1 MSKKIIW
8 IASYP
13 KSGNTLVRAILAS
26 LFFTKDGIFSFE
38 ILNKIQLFEHAQR
51 LSFIKEENIEDYNK
65 LSDLKILSK
74 YWIKMQSKKNLSL
87 QDKEFCFLKTHSA
100 QLIYFDNYFTDI
112 KRTLGFIYIIRD
124 PRDVAV
130 SYARYSKNTL
140 DETILHMTK
149 NTTAIDYA
157 TKNKTSIDYYQD
169 TPENKIKPT
178 ALISR
183 WDVHVKSWE
192 LFRVPNLVLR
202 YENLIKNKKEII
214 YKIINFFEKNYNF
227 KFHNI
232 DHKIENIITSTDF
245 ETLKK
250 SEEKYGFDE
259 AIKNQSFF
267 NVGKS
272 QQWKTRLNKTQKNLI
287 ENEFKEEMVKFK
299 YLQEF

>member
-1 MSKKIIW
+1 
-8 IASYP
+8 
-13 KSGNTLVRAILAS
+13 
-26 LFFTKDGIFSFE
+26 
-38 ILNKIQLFEHAQR
+38 
-51 LSFIKEENIEDYNK
+51 
-65 LSDLKILSK
+65 
-74 YWIKMQSKKNLSL
+74 MQSKKNLVL

-100 QLIYFDNYFTDI
+100 QLMYCDNYFTDI

-157 TKNKTSIDYYQD
+157 TKNKTSIDYHQD
-169 TPENKIKPT
+169 IPENKIKPT

-192 LFRVPNLVLR
+192 VFQVPNLVLR
-202 YENLIKNKKEII
+202 YEDLIKKKKKII
-214 YKIINFFEKNYNF
+214 YKIIVFFEKNYNF
-227 KFHNI
+227 KFHNV
-232 DHKIENIITSTDF
+232 DHKIANIISSTDF

-250 SEEKYGFDE
+250 AEEKYGFDE
-259 AIKNQSFF
+259 ALKNQSFF

-272 QQWKTRLNKTQKNLI
+272 KQWKTQLNKTQKNLI

-299 YLQEF
+299 YLQEL

>member
-130 SYARYSKNTL
+130 SYARYSKNIL
-140 DETILHMTK
+140 DKTILHMTN
-149 NTTAIDYA
+149 NTTVIDYA
-157 TKNKTSIDYYQD
+157 TKNKSSIDYFQD
-169 TPENKIKPT
+169 TPENIIKPKV
-178 ALISR
+178 LLSR
-183 WDVHVKSWE
+183 WDVHVKSWG
-192 LFRVPNLVLR
+192 LFQSPNLVLR
-202 YENLIKNKKEII
+202 YEDLIKKKKEII
-214 YKIINFFEKNYNF
+214 YKIIVFFEKSYNF

-232 DHKIENIITSTDF
+232 DHKIENIILSTDF

-250 SEEKYGFDE
+250 SEKKHGFDE

-272 QQWKTRLNKTQKNLI
+272 QQWKTQLNPAQKNLI
-287 ENEFKEEMVKFK
+287 ENEFKQEMVKFK
-299 YLQEF
+299 YL